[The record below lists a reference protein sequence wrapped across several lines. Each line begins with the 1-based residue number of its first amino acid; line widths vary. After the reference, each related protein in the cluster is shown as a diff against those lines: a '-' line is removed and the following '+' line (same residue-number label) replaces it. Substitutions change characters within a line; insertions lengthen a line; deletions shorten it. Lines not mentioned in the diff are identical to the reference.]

1 MHIEYLIIFEMWF
14 LNLNFREPSGFAN
27 LVETVFLA
35 ENNECVV
42 MILFSI
48 QLNNVFSTN
57 GTNIFFN
64 DLLKLFDNKT
74 KCDFYFQN
82 VSPSF
87 KILTVKN

>member
-1 MHIEYLIIFEMWF
+1 M
-14 LNLNFREPSGFAN
+14 
-27 LVETVFLA
+27 ETVFLA

-42 MILFSI
+42 MILFPI
-48 QLNNVFSTN
+48 QLNNNVFGTN

-64 DLLKLFDNKT
+64 DLLKLLDNKT

-87 KILTVKN
+87 TILTVNN